1 MEGERP
7 FQAEKRTS
15 SPKGSAATHR
25 PKAFFPALVEGFRQC
40 VLDLSE
46 GPGAFLE
53 RDPAARSR
61 LEVALLYPG
70 LRALLA
76 HRLAHAL
83 WQAQSPFLAR
93 AVSELSRSVSGIE
106 IHPGAS
112 IGRRL
117 VIDHGFGVVIGETA
131 VLEDDVTLYQGVTLG
146 AAHVEHGANR
156 KRHPTVRTGASVG
169 VGASVLGNITIG
181 ERARVGAGAVVL
193 VDVEP
198 GESVGGI
205 PAVPLKSRRSSVSPG
220 QSAPA
225 EKAEHAGHVATET
238 KAKKGPQ
245 HAR

>member
-1 MEGERP
+1 MAGERAS
-7 FQAEKRTS
+7 QGEKRTKS
-15 SPKGSAATHR
+15 SNGSASTHR
-25 PKAFFPALVEGFRQC
+25 PKALFPALVDCFQQC
-40 VLDLSE
+40 VSDVRE
-46 GPGAFLE
+46 APGAFLE

-70 LRALLA
+70 FRALLA

-83 WQAQSPFLAR
+83 WRAQSPFLAR

-106 IHPGAS
+106 IHPGAI

-156 KRHPTVRTGASVG
+156 KRHPTVCKGASVG
-169 VGASVLGNITIG
+169 VGASVLGNITVG

-205 PAVPLKSRRSSVSPG
+205 PAIPLKSRRSSVPSG
-220 QSAPA
+220 QSSPA
-225 EKAEHAGHVATET
+225 EKAEHAEPVETEI
-238 KAKKGPQ
+238 KVKKGPRD
-245 HAR
+245 AR

>member
-1 MEGERP
+1 MAVELA
-7 FQAEKRTS
+7 FQGEKRKS
-15 SPKGSAATHR
+15 SPNGPASAHR
-25 PKAFFPALVEGFRQC
+25 SKVFFPALLEGFQQC
-40 VLDLSE
+40 LLDLSE
-46 GPGAFLE
+46 GPDAFLE

-83 WQAQSPFLAR
+83 WRAHSPFLAR

-106 IHPGAS
+106 IHPGAI

-146 AAHVEHGANR
+146 AAHVERGANR
-156 KRHPTVRTGASVG
+156 KRHPTLRKGASVG

-181 ERARVGAGAVVL
+181 EGARVGAGAVVL

-198 GESVGGI
+198 GDSVGGI
-205 PAVPLKSRRSSVSPG
+205 PAVPLKSRRSSVPPVQSP
-220 QSAPA
+220 PA
-225 EKAEHAGHVATET
+225 EKAEHPEPVETET
-238 KAKKGPQ
+238 KAKKGPR